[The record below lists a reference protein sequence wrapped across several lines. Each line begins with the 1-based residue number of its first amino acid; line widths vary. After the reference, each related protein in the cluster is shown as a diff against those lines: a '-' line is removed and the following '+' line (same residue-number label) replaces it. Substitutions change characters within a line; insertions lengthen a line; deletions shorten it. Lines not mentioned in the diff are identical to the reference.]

1 MLLEVAN
8 LDVTIRL
15 PRGNVPVLRD
25 VSFTIEPGRILGL
38 VGESGAGKSMI
49 GRVIADL
56 LPRDFHPS
64 ANRFAF
70 RGEEFLGLAADRK
83 RALLGNR
90 IAFIPQEPLSA
101 LNPVRTIGSQ
111 FGEHLARLGIPKEE
125 RRTRTAQ
132 ALAEVRLA
140 DPDRLLDL
148 YPFQLSG
155 GMCQRVLIAM
165 AFSSNPALI
174 VADEPTTALDVT
186 TQAHIVSLIRK
197 LQAAH
202 DTGIL
207 FITHDLRLAA
217 HLCDDVVVLY
227 AGDIVERGPAKA
239 VFGAPHH
246 PYTRALKAA
255 TPGLTGPRRQLQAL
269 PDVMPSIETLSALPG
284 CRFASRCPI
293 ADPACVNAV
302 SPLVEVG
309 DKHWAR
315 STGRCATGVP
325 EDSSPE
331 MLLTKAPQAG
341 TDALLRLDGV
351 AKSYG
356 GKRSFWRRRPPVAA
370 VQDASFALAAGEA
383 VGIVGESGCGKST
396 LARLI
401 MGLEMPS
408 EGRIELEGKDVTRP
422 LPTWRRRIE
431 LMQMVFQDPAS
442 ALNPRR
448 PVGKLVT
455 QSMEAKGQT
464 FDRAER
470 QLRALDLLRDTG
482 LPEELM
488 PRFPP
493 QLSGGQR
500 QRVNIARALCA
511 DPRLVVADEIA
522 SGLDVSVQ
530 AQVLNLL
537 LRLRRERG
545 VALLFISHDLSVV
558 RYLCERVLVMHDGK
572 IVESGRTEEVFSA
585 PQHPYTRT
593 LLQAVPPDDIT
604 QPWPPDGTSARSKD

>member
-1 MLLEVAN
+1 MLLDIAGLN
-8 LDVTIRL
+8 VTTRL
-15 PRGNVPVLRD
+15 NRGNVSVLRD
-25 VSFTIEPGRILGL
+25 VSFTIEPGRILGV

-49 GRVIADL
+49 GRVIAGL
-56 LPRDFHPS
+56 LPRDFHAAAS
-64 ANRFAF
+64 RFAF
-70 RGEEFLGLAADRK
+70 GDEEFLQLAPERK

-111 FGEHLARLGIPKEE
+111 FGEHLARLGIPGEQ
-125 RRTRTAQ
+125 RRARAAQ
-132 ALAEVRLA
+132 ALGEVRLA
-140 DPDRLLDL
+140 NPERILDL

-165 AFSSNPALI
+165 AFSSDPALI
-174 VADEPTTALDVT
+174 IADEPTTALDVT

-202 DTGIL
+202 NTGIL

-217 HLCDDVVVLY
+217 HLCDDILVLY
-227 AGDIVERGPAKA
+227 AGDVVERGPAKT

-255 TPGLTGPRRQLQAL
+255 TPELTGPRRQLQAL
-269 PDVMPSIETLSALPG
+269 PDIMPSIEALSAVPG

-302 SPLVEVG
+302 APLAEVG
-309 DKHWAR
+309 EKHWAR
-315 STGRCATGVP
+315 STGRCAASVTEETSAEILP
-325 EDSSPE
+325 TQP
-331 MLLTKAPQAG
+331 PQAAAE
-341 TDALLRLDGV
+341 ALLRLDGV
-351 AKSYG
+351 AKTYG
-356 GKRSFWRRRPPVAA
+356 GKRSLWRRHDPVAA
-370 VQDASFALAAGEA
+370 VQGASFTLAAGEA

-401 MGLEMPS
+401 MGLEVPS
-408 EGRIELEGKDVTRP
+408 HGRIELAGSDVTRP
-422 LPTWRRRIE
+422 LPSWKRRIE

-448 PVGKLVT
+448 RVGKLVT
-455 QSMEAKGQT
+455 QSLEAKGQT
-464 FDRAER
+464 SRQEDRR
-470 QLRALDLLRDTG
+470 QRALALLRDTG

-511 DPRLVVADEIA
+511 EPRLLIADEIA

-537 LRLRRERG
+537 LRLRREHG

-558 RYLCERVLVMHDGK
+558 RYLCERVIVMHEGK
-572 IVESGRTEEVFSA
+572 IVETGRTEEVFSA
-585 PQHPYTRT
+585 PGHPYTRT
-593 LLQAVPPDDIT
+593 LLEAVPPDDIT
-604 QPWPPDGTSARSKD
+604 RPWPPDGNQTPVGP

>member
-1 MLLEVAN
+1 MLLDIAD
-8 LDVTIRL
+8 LSVTARL
-15 PRGNVPVLRD
+15 PRGDVPVLRD

-49 GRVIADL
+49 GRVIAGL
-56 LPRDFHPS
+56 LPQGFGATAH
-64 ANRFAF
+64 RFDF
-70 RGEEFLGLAADRK
+70 RGEEFLGLPAERK

-111 FGEHLARLGIPKEE
+111 FGEHLARLGVPGEE
-125 RRTRTAQ
+125 RRARVVQ
-132 ALAEVRLA
+132 ALGEVRLA
-140 DPDRLLDL
+140 DPERLVDL

-165 AFSSNPALI
+165 AFSSDPALV

-186 TQAHIVSLIRK
+186 TQAHIVSLIRR

-202 DTGIL
+202 NTGIL

-217 HLCDDVVVLY
+217 HLCDDILVLY
-227 AGDIVERGPAKA
+227 AGDVVERGPAKS
-239 VFGAPHH
+239 VFGAARH

-269 PDVMPSIETLSALPG
+269 PDVMPSLEALGSMPG
-284 CRFASRCPI
+284 CRFAPRCPI
-293 ADPACVNAV
+293 ADPACAGAV
-302 SPLVEVG
+302 APLAEVG
-309 DKHWAR
+309 ERHWAR
-315 STGRCATGVP
+315 STGRCTTGAV
-325 EDSSPE
+325 EDVGAE
-331 MLLTKAPQAG
+331 MQPAPPLQAA
-341 TDALLRLDGV
+341 DEALLRLDHV
-351 AKSYG
+351 AKTY
-356 GKRSFWRRRPPVAA
+356 GKRSLWRRRDPVAA
-370 VQDASFALAAGEA
+370 VQGASFTLAAGEA
-383 VGIVGESGCGKST
+383 VGVVGESGCGKST

-401 MGLEMPS
+401 MGLEAPS
-408 EGRIELEGKDVTRP
+408 AGRIELSGADVTLP
-422 LPTWRRRIE
+422 LPSWRRRIE

-448 PVGKLVT
+448 RVGNLVT
-455 QSMEAKGQT
+455 QSLEAKGHDST
-464 FDRAER
+464 RAER
-470 QLRALDLLRDTG
+470 QQRALALLRDTG

-488 PRFPP
+488 PRFPT

-511 DPRLVVADEIA
+511 EPRLLIADEIA

-537 LRLRRERG
+537 LRLRREHHL
-545 VALLFISHDLSVV
+545 ALLFISHDLSVV
-558 RYLCERVLVMHDGK
+558 RYLCERVIVMHKGR
-572 IVESGRTEEVFSA
+572 IVESGPTEEVFSA
-585 PQHPYTRT
+585 PKHAYTRA
-593 LLQAVPPDDIT
+593 LLEAVPPDDIA
-604 QPWPPDGTSARSKD
+604 QPWPPEGKDVRADA